1 MNKFYILL
9 FFSIASFSQTL
20 VVTDENNKP
29 VISASIFSSLDDY
42 ITTDKDGVARLDKF
56 AVGDTININQY
67 GFKEFKFIK
76 SNSDQKII
84 LLYDNELLDEVVIS
98 ASKFSQKFREVPK
111 KVTLINKSAIE
122 FTNPMTSADLLKSG
136 GNIFIQKSQLGGGS
150 PMIRG
155 LSTNRL
161 VLSVDGV
168 RLNNAIYRGGNIHNV
183 ISISPTNI
191 ENTEVIMG
199 SASVLYGSDAIGGVM
214 NFYTK
219 KANLS
224 NNSDP
229 KIQLNLRSRYS
240 SASIEKM
247 YHFDFNYGL
256 QKIAFLSSFS
266 KSQFGN
272 LTMGKNGP
280 SEYLR
285 PNYVGVNDA
294 GEDILIQN
302 SNSRVQRNTAYD
314 QVNFMQKIFYKP
326 TENLNIDLGIHF
338 SKSSNIPRYDR
349 LIRNDENQVINSSE
363 QGLYYSEWYYGPQE
377 WLLINSQLTFNP
389 KSKKIYDEL
398 KFGLAYQKFSE
409 SRNSR
414 KFNDNFLNSRE
425 EELDI
430 FSFNLDFFK
439 KISQSSDITYGL
451 ELINNDVGS
460 FALSSNVNDFTTL
473 PISTRYPNNS
483 SLNSFGLYVNY
494 KNKIIEDVFFQ
505 SGLRYSSTIL
515 EADLSQNNIYYDFPF
530 ENTILE
536 NGAFVGGIGLSWVRN
551 IYNNWKFN
559 INTAFR
565 SPNIDDLAKVFD
577 SEPGNVVVPNPNL
590 KPERSFGIE
599 FGGYFRTKNNIE
611 LDFSTYITYLY
622 NSLLRDDFT
631 LNNGISEIIYDG
643 ELSQIQA
650 LQNGSKSLI
659 YGVEFGINMLIN
671 KNFRIKS
678 QHNLIAGYE
687 LDELPF
693 AMPIRH
699 IPPNY
704 GNLHLI
710 FNDGIITIDTYL
722 NYNSEISFNNLAQS
736 ERAKP
741 YIYALD
747 ENGNPYSPSWVTF
760 NLRSQFLIS
769 EKLNLNFSV
778 ENIANKLY
786 RPYSSGISAPGIN
799 FIFSVNYDY

>member
-1 MNKFYILL
+1 MNKFYILF
-9 FFSIASFSQTL
+9 FFSITSFSQTL

-29 VISASIFSSLDDY
+29 IIGASIFRSLDDH

-56 AVGDTININQY
+56 ASGDTININQY
-67 GFKEFKFIK
+67 GFEEFKFIK
-76 SNSDQKII
+76 SNLDQNIT
-84 LLYDNELLDEVVIS
+84 LVYDNELLDEVVIS
-98 ASKFSQKFREVPK
+98 VSKFSQKFREVPK
-111 KVTLINKSAIE
+111 KVTQINKSAIE
-122 FTNPMTSADLLKSG
+122 FTNPMTSADLLKTG

-183 ISISPTNI
+183 ISISPANI

-224 NNSDP
+224 NNSYP
-229 KIQLNLRSRYS
+229 KIQLNFRSRYS

-285 PNYVGVNDA
+285 PNYVGVNDV

-349 LIRNDENQVINSSE
+349 LIRNDENQVINSGE

-398 KFGLAYQKFSE
+398 KFGVAYQKFSE
-409 SRNSR
+409 SRN
-414 KFNDNFLNSRE
+414 L
-425 EELDI
+425 
-430 FSFNLDFFK
+430 
-439 KISQSSDITYGL
+439 
-451 ELINNDVGS
+451 
-460 FALSSNVNDFTTL
+460 
-473 PISTRYPNNS
+473 
-483 SLNSFGLYVNY
+483 
-494 KNKIIEDVFFQ
+494 
-505 SGLRYSSTIL
+505 
-515 EADLSQNNIYYDFPF
+515 
-530 ENTILE
+530 
-536 NGAFVGGIGLSWVRN
+536 
-551 IYNNWKFN
+551 
-559 INTAFR
+559 
-565 SPNIDDLAKVFD
+565 
-577 SEPGNVVVPNPNL
+577 
-590 KPERSFGIE
+590 
-599 FGGYFRTKNNIE
+599 
-611 LDFSTYITYLY
+611 
-622 NSLLRDDFT
+622 
-631 LNNGISEIIYDG
+631 
-643 ELSQIQA
+643 
-650 LQNGSKSLI
+650 SLI
-659 YGVEFGINMLIN
+659 
-671 KNFRIKS
+671 
-678 QHNLIAGYE
+678 
-687 LDELPF
+687 
-693 AMPIRH
+693 H
-699 IPPNY
+699 I
-704 GNLHLI
+704 
-710 FNDGIITIDTYL
+710 
-722 NYNSEISFNNLAQS
+722 
-736 ERAKP
+736 
-741 YIYALD
+741 
-747 ENGNPYSPSWVTF
+747 
-760 NLRSQFLIS
+760 
-769 EKLNLNFSV
+769 
-778 ENIANKLY
+778 
-786 RPYSSGISAPGIN
+786 
-799 FIFSVNYDY
+799 